1 MIVTGQTT
9 PAPHDPAATEA
20 ARVIDA
26 SVLPLRRSDFE
37 ALLAQLYHR
46 AIGGEAPDSLRAA
59 FCRKL
64 AELLSLPL
72 VVLGRALEG
81 GAVMIEGASNEGALW
96 LEFQRIPERWDDGIA
111 SHGPAGVA
119 LATRAIA
126 HLKSDDDGLS
136 LWRNGAL
143 KDLVTDALALPLP
156 GEPRRVLELFWGRR
170 IPEGAR
176 TGTLTAAALAERTAL
191 FFADLESLSKSL
203 LAARALRASGAAAF
217 ITDLD
222 ATIVWCNPAF
232 LALSGY
238 PAADVIGRKPSMLRS
253 GVQGLRYY
261 RELWDTIRSG
271 KTWTSE
277 TVDRNREGEEY
288 SILQSVSPVPTD
300 GRVTHY
306 VSIHHDISRLRR
318 QRARL
323 QAANRQDP
331 ETGLLTRAAFE
342 ANASAVLQAG
352 VEATTPAVLVLASLR
367 GLREA
372 TRTLPPEREAKVLAE
387 VGRRLRAAAPWLTG
401 ALGAYEYVMLMPD
414 EEARSETALQTRL
427 TAVAAQFEPPLE
439 VDGQVLPFE
448 LRFGSAHCPADGA
461 SLRPLMD
468 RADRRL
474 ADQPFHRA
482 RRRVDGDPSHEA

>member
-1 MIVTGQTT
+1 MISPGQTA
-9 PAPHDPAATEA
+9 PSPHDPAAAET
-20 ARVIDA
+20 ARVTDA

-46 AIGGEAPDSLRAA
+46 AIAGEATEGLRAA

-119 LATRAIA
+119 LAKGAIA
-126 HLKSDDDGLS
+126 HLKSDDEGLA
-136 LWRNGAL
+136 LWRSGAL

-176 TGTLTAAALAERTAL
+176 SGTLTATALAERTAQ
-191 FFADLESLSKSL
+191 FFTDLESLSKSL

-232 LALSGY
+232 LTLSGY
-238 PAADVIGRKPSMLRS
+238 QAADVLGHRPSMLRS
-253 GVQGLRYY
+253 GAQGLRYY

-271 KTWTSE
+271 KTFTAE
-277 TVDRNREGEEY
+277 TVDRNRNGEEY
-288 SILQSVSPVPTD
+288 TILQSVSPVPTD

-331 ETGLLTRAAFE
+331 ETGLLTRTAFE
-342 ANASAVLQAG
+342 AEAAATLQAA
-352 VEATTPAVLVLASLR
+352 VEAGAPAALVLVSLR
-367 GLREA
+367 GLRQA
-372 TRTLPPEREAKVLAE
+372 TRGLAPEREAKVLAE
-387 VGRRLRAAAPWLTG
+387 VGRRLRAAAPSLTG
-401 ALGAYEYVMLMPD
+401 AVGGYEYALLMPD
-414 EEARSETALQTRL
+414 EEARSEAALQARL
-427 TAVAAQFEPPLE
+427 AALAAQFEPPLE
-439 VDGQVLPFE
+439 VDGQGLPFE
-448 LRFGSAHCPADGA
+448 LRFGSARSPADGA
-461 SLRPLMD
+461 SLRALLD

-482 RRRVDGDPSHEA
+482 RRRVDGDSIP